1 MSCTYRNNY
10 FESDE
15 FLELALH
22 SLSVIQVPLHTLG
35 AYIIIM
41 KTPNEMGKMKIPM
54 LLVHL
59 TFALYDIYTT
69 TLAFPII
76 IFSICSGY
84 SIGVLSSIGMPISI
98 QCYIGLTLFL
108 LYGPA
113 VTMFFE
119 NRYNYLV
126 RLDCDTSSRRFKRAV
141 HYFINYFI
149 TLNVLMPSFINMPDQ
164 SVAREIALKKLPCL
178 PLKIVN
184 HPKFFMLGNEYLIF
198 VCSGLFTMFVW
209 TQIFFFFAKTV
220 NFVFGI
226 KSQSQRTT
234 QLQRQF
240 FIAVCIQVALP
251 FVVIMIPACYILSTI
266 YSKNFDIAFTNFS
279 VIMITSH
286 GLFATILMLLIHK
299 PYRTETLKILGI
311 KKFYKSNKVAVVR
324 MPPCAT
330 QN

>member
-1 MSCTYRNNY
+1 
-10 FESDE
+10 
-15 FLELALH
+15 
-22 SLSVIQVPLHTLG
+22 
-35 AYIIIM
+35 
-41 KTPNEMGKMKIPM
+41 
-54 LLVHL
+54 
-59 TFALYDIYTT
+59 
-69 TLAFPII
+69 
-76 IFSICSGY
+76 
-84 SIGVLSSIGMPISI
+84 
-98 QCYIGLTLFL
+98 
-108 LYGPA
+108 
-113 VTMFFE
+113 
-119 NRYNYLV
+119 
-126 RLDCDTSSRRFKRAV
+126 
-141 HYFINYFI
+141 
-149 TLNVLMPSFINMPDQ
+149 
-164 SVAREIALKKLPCL
+164 
-178 PLKIVN
+178 
-184 HPKFFMLGNEYLIF
+184 MLGNEYLIF